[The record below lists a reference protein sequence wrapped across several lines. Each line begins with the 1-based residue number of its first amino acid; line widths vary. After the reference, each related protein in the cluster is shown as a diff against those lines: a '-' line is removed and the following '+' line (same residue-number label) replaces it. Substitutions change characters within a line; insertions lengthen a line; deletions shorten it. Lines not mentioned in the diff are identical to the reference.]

1 MWRQEG
7 SVTKRDA
14 LWRSAGAVLCIA
26 AGGVALSADSA
37 PLIVLLFLVILF
49 GLTLVINGKR
59 VAIAV
64 QAERRGHPHTAE
76 IIHARRIRRF
86 RRNIDEAR

>member
-7 SVTKRDA
+7 RVRKRDS

-37 PLIVLLFLVILF
+37 PLVVLLFLVVLF